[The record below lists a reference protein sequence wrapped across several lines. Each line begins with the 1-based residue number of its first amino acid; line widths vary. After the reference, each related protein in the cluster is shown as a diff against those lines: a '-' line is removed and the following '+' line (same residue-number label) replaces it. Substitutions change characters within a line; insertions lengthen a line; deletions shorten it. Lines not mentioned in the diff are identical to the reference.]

1 MQPEKAFFP
10 IDVTVLGMVTVCSP
24 TQPLNA
30 AKPIA
35 LMVFGMTVFAQPVIR
50 VPLLVSMIALQSPV
64 ELYFSLPSSTMML
77 SRLGQLEKGFVP
89 IDVTDFGIETEVKDF
104 KL

>member
-1 MQPEKAFFP
+1 M
-10 IDVTVLGMVTVCSP
+10 DVTVLGMVTELSP

-30 AKPIA
+30 VNPIA
-35 LMVFGMTVFAQPVIR
+35 LMVFGMTVFMQPAIR
-50 VPLLVSMIALQSPV
+50 VPLLVSMMALQSPE
-64 ELYFSLPSSTMML
+64 ELYFSLPSSTIML
-77 SRLGQLEKGFVP
+77 SRLGQLAKGFAS